1 MYQVDLI
8 VHFEGAVFPAVVIVD
23 FDFYGASR
31 SLNALDIDAAIFPG
45 LKVIDLD
52 RLTRP
57 YKVTFFDLN
66 STTELLSTPSQ
77 ANATTGIV
85 TRKTAVSRPVLNGN
99 GNLPS
104 CGWYGNHSSLSH
116 HHERTR
122 LIRTLQRPTRS

>member
-66 STTELLSTPSQ
+66 STTRAVIDAVPSQ
-77 ANATTGIV
+77 CDHWNCYEKNSREQTG
-85 TRKTAVSRPVLNGN
+85 SQ
-99 GNLPS
+99 
-104 CGWYGNHSSLSH
+104 W
-116 HHERTR
+116 
-122 LIRTLQRPTRS
+122 